1 MIWWIDEI
9 YEDESEMCALAL
21 LLVLLGWG
29 CGVGSRIRR
38 VWYVWWAIF
47 ILSAWW
53 WVGFVA
59 TDV

>member
-1 MIWWIDEI
+1 MLIWWVDEI

-29 CGVGSRIRR
+29 LASDLGSAVCGTCGGRFSFSRRG
-38 VWYVWWAIF
+38 
-47 ILSAWW
+47 
-53 WVGFVA
+53 VGFVA